1 MIIKSFELNKIN
13 LENNNFY
20 LLYGENEGHKNETI
34 QKKFKANF
42 LEKTYIYE
50 EKDVIDKTEN
60 FFNTILSKSFF
71 ENEKLIVI
79 SRATDKI
86 NDIMQEIIEKN
97 YPDIKIILNSGVL
110 EKKSKLRNLFEKN
123 KNTICIP
130 FYADNNQTLGA
141 IVSNFFKEKKI
152 PISQQTLNVLVE
164 RSKGDR
170 NNLKNELDK
179 IENYIKGKKKITLD
193 EIIKITN
200 LAENYNVSEL
210 IDNCL
215 AKNSKKTVNI
225 LSENN
230 FSPEDCIIIT
240 RTLLMKSK
248 RLHNLISNNNE
259 TKNIDSVISS
269 YKPAIFW
276 KDKEIVKQQIKN
288 WDLHNA
294 ENLIYKTNEIEL
306 LIKKNNANSINIL
319 SDFIISQSLKTNNL
333 I

>member
-141 IVSNFFKEKKI
+141 IVSNFFKDKKI

>member
-130 FYADNNQTLGA
+130 FYADNNQTLGT